1 LLESDFY
8 DALSTNLRSFPSG
21 GLMDNLSMGI
31 TAFSGTLTGA
41 MGGTG
46 KVVSAGDAAEEQ
58 RQCKFIE
65 FSDLLILF
73 FKCF

>member
-58 RQCKFIE
+58 RQCKFIA
-65 FSDLLILF
+65 LCVMLIF
-73 FKCF
+73 FKYF

>member
-1 LLESDFY
+1 
-8 DALSTNLRSFPSG
+8 
-21 GLMDNLSMGI
+21 MDNLSMGI

-58 RQCKFIE
+58 RQCKLIE

>member
-1 LLESDFY
+1 
-8 DALSTNLRSFPSG
+8 
-21 GLMDNLSMGI
+21 MDNLSMGI

-58 RQCKFIE
+58 RQCE
-65 FSDLLILF
+65 FFLF
-73 FKCF
+73 TIFF

>member
-1 LLESDFY
+1 
-8 DALSTNLRSFPSG
+8 
-21 GLMDNLSMGI
+21 MDNLSMGI

-58 RQCKFIE
+58 RQCKFIA
-65 FSDLLILF
+65 LCVMLIF
-73 FKCF
+73 FKYF